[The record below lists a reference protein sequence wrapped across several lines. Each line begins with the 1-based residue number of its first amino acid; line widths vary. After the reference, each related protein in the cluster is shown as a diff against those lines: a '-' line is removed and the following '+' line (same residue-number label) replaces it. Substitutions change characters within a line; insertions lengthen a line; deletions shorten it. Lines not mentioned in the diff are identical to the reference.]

1 MKKIFLTPLQRHLK
15 KKCFSESLSLAC
27 VLIHKDDHK
36 GRLKGLSNN
45 FILMYHL
52 KHVSSLP
59 AEFLLVPSA
68 PFPNKFVA
76 LHHPSCT
83 YCKQTGCKHPNALP
97 LFLQM
102 GARWVLFWSPIPD
115 TILLQWVTGWWLE
128 SWWWADW
135 CKRALCLELHKQ
147 ETKKGIGGNFEL
159 VRFVQERS
167 CHGITLQQGMLTGLR
182 WKRKPAATF
191 SPTFIFVEK

>member
-1 MKKIFLTPLQRHLK
+1 MHEENIPNPTSEAFT

-83 YCKQTGCKHPNALP
+83 YCKQTGCKYPNALP
-97 LFLQM
+97 LSLQM
-102 GARWVLFWSPIPD
+102 GVRWVLLWSPIPD

-135 CKRALCLELHKQ
+135 CKRALRLELHKQ
-147 ETKKGIGGNFEL
+147 ETKKGIRGNFEL

-167 CHGITLQQGMLTGLR
+167 CH
-182 WKRKPAATF
+182 
-191 SPTFIFVEK
+191 